1 MEKDG
6 KSLSKPKVYSALEV
20 ANICGVVNQ
29 TAINWIRS
37 GHLKAF
43 KTPGGQFRVYPE
55 DLKVF
60 MEARKMRVPESVL
73 EACAAEKAERRSIL
87 IVDDDKA
94 FNDVTAKYIRNN
106 IEDIE
111 VFQAFDGFEA
121 GAELVQKK
129 PKLVVLDLDLP
140 GVDGFGVCSKIQ
152 SFDESFRPKVIV
164 VTAMQDEESEER
176 CNNLGVS
183 IYIRKPVNLPELV
196 NAINSL

>member
-1 MEKDG
+1 MEKDN

-55 DLKVF
+55 DLRIF
-60 MEARKMRVPESVL
+60 MEGRKMRVPESIL
-73 EACAAEKAERRSIL
+73 EACAAEQADKKSVL
-87 IVDDDKA
+87 IVDDDRA
-94 FNDVTAKYIRNN
+94 FNDVTAKYIKKN

-111 VFQAFDGFEA
+111 IFQAFDGFEA
-121 GAELVQKK
+121 GTELVQHK
-129 PKLVVLDLDLP
+129 PKYVVLDLDLP

-152 SFDESFRPKVIV
+152 TFDESFRPKVIV
-164 VTAMQDEESEER
+164 VTAMQDKESEDR
-176 CNNLGVS
+176 CNELGVS
-183 IYIRKPVNLPELV
+183 LYIRKPVNLPELLV
-196 NAINSL
+196 ALNNL